1 MKQLLNKPNK
11 KGNKLALTK
20 KHQCKNR
27 ANAIVT
33 MPQRYKAW
41 TLGKSTFLAI
51 CLIKNTLASIAW
63 VKL

>member
-11 KGNKLALTK
+11 KGNKLAWTK

-51 CLIKNTLASIAW
+51 CLIKTL
-63 VKL
+63 